1 MFRRSCLI
9 LSVVLAG
16 LMLAAC
22 ESASAVLGDTA
33 SAAGILEE
41 TPAPEETPVP
51 EGEIASPE
59 ETPAVAPAESIEC
72 VDVNPHPVG
81 SAVAEQFDVP
91 YEEIMGWYCAGYGFG
106 EISIAY
112 SLAAEKDMPVT
123 DVFAL
128 YAELMD
134 WGEVERAL
142 ASADEPGATEEPD
155 ATEEPTEDDQA
166 AVCTGADL
174 HPAGMALAGQY
185 DVPYEEIMGWF
196 CSGFGFGEIDLAY
209 SLSLESGLPVDDV
222 FAMKTDGMGWGQIKH
237 ELEDIAHQP
246 GGANPPDHGN
256 PHAGEDD
263 DHPGNSDDHP
273 GNPHNNDDENGNPG
287 NNPGQGRGHNNGDDQ
302 DDD

>member
-1 MFRRSCLI
+1 MLRRSCLI

-22 ESASAVLGDTA
+22 ESTSAVLGDTA
-33 SAAGILEE
+33 SAAGMLGE
-41 TPAPEETPVP
+41 TPAPEESPIP
-51 EGEIASPE
+51 EKETASPE
-59 ETPAVAPAESIEC
+59 ETPAVASAESIDCAGAE
-72 VDVNPHPVG
+72 PHPVG
-81 SAVAEQFDVP
+81 SALAEQFDVP

-112 SLAAEKDMPVT
+112 SLAAEKDMPVA

-142 ASADEPGATEEPD
+142 ASADEPD
-155 ATEEPTEDDQA
+155 ATEEPVEDDRA
-166 AVCTGADL
+166 AICTGTNP
-174 HPAGMALAGQY
+174 HPAGVALAGQY

-209 SLSLESGLPVDDV
+209 SLSLKSGLPVDAV
-222 FAMKTDGMGWGQIKH
+222 FAMKAGGMGWGQIKH
-237 ELEDIAHQP
+237 ELEGIAHQP
-246 GGANPPDHGN
+246 GGASPPGHGN
-256 PHAGEDD
+256 PHAGGND

-273 GNPHNNDDENGNPG
+273 GNGGGHPGG
-287 NNPGQGRGHNNGDDQ
+287 NNGHGNDNNSDECGHAQ
-302 DDD
+302 DDDQQDDH